1 MANATQTTPPDV
13 PDRTAAP
20 AAQVLAFST
29 LGQGSNDE
37 ARIRDLLRDVGSEVF
52 AFDRSRKVQM
62 FWRLLREI
70 RRTRPDLVV
79 MEGTGLAGGAALIL
93 ARAVF
98 GRRYV
103 VSSGDAVGPWVGGR
117 FRPLGPVFGLYER
130 VLCRLADGFIGWT
143 PYLVGRALT
152 FGTPRAVTAAGWAP
166 FPRTAAERAAA
177 RHRVRS
183 ALGIPDDGLVIGV
196 AGSMAWTPRYRFCY
210 GAELVRAIAL
220 ARRPNV
226 YALLV
231 GDGTGRAEL
240 EKLAGDRA
248 GRTVLFTGRV
258 PQGEV
263 PDYLAAMDLGSL
275 PQSVDRVGSFRYT
288 TKISEYLAVGLP
300 MVTGQVP
307 MGYDLDDGWVW
318 RIPGDAP
325 WEESYVR
332 GLADLLDHMTPEE
345 LAAKRAAVPADD
357 PTFDLERQI
366 RRVTAFVRDLLAR
379 SGPTAGGHT
388 TDAER
393 LGIIRAR
400 LPPA

>member
-1 MANATQTTPPDV
+1 MANVTQPATPDV

-20 AAQVLAFST
+20 VARILAFST
-29 LGQGSNDE
+29 LGHGSNDE
-37 ARIRDLLRDVGSEVF
+37 ARIRDLLRDVGAEVF

-62 FWRLLREI
+62 FWRLLRGI

-79 MEGTGLAGGAALIL
+79 MEGTGLAGGGALIL
-93 ARAVF
+93 ARAMF

-103 VSSGDAVGPWVGGR
+103 VSSGDAVGPWVGAR
-117 FRPLGPVFGLYER
+117 FRPLGPAFGLYER

-152 FGTPRAVTAAGWAP
+152 FGTPRGMTAAGWAP
-166 FPRTAAERAAA
+166 FPRTPAERTAA
-177 RHRVRS
+177 RQRVRS
-183 ALGIPDDGLVIGV
+183 ALGIPADGLVIGI

-210 GAELVRAIAL
+210 GAELVRALAL
-220 ARRPNV
+220 TRRPDV

-248 GRTVLFTGRV
+248 GRTVFFTGRV
-258 PQGEV
+258 PREEV

-275 PQSVDRVGSFRYT
+275 PQSVDRVGSFRFT
-288 TKISEYLAVGLP
+288 TKISEYLAAGLP

-325 WEESYVR
+325 WEEPYAR
-332 GLADLLDHMTPEE
+332 GLADLLDRLTPGEW
-345 LAAKRAAVPADD
+345 ASKRAAAPSDH
-357 PTFDLERQI
+357 PTFDRERQI
-366 RRVTAFVRDLLAR
+366 RRVTAFVTDLLR
-379 SGPTAGGHT
+379 RPS
-388 TDAER
+388 
-393 LGIIRAR
+393 
-400 LPPA
+400 